1 MLTDEEQRL
10 MQALFHKI
18 QQAKPADRENE
29 RYYRGIQDI
38 GNLGIAIPPDV
49 QPFAFPLNWCR
60 TYASVLAERM
70 EVRMILRSGE
80 TSEDKELREDWESN
94 DLDASLPLLVR
105 DFIVLGRC
113 ALSVAADPDG
123 GRPRIRVESP
133 KNLATIVDPITR
145 ATKAA
150 LRIYRAETGRATH
163 MTLYLPNE
171 TIMISRRA
179 GKWEAVQRIEHG
191 LGRVPVVMAFNQDTS
206 DDVWKGETQFSDL
219 KPLVNMAGR
228 VMLQLQMAMET
239 VSTPQKIALG
249 VARSD
254 FQDEHGN
261 PVDEWETYLGSV
273 WAISTKGAD
282 VKQLPGADLAGFHKT
297 ITMLAEQAATV
308 TGLPVRMMGQNTANP
323 AAEGSI
329 RADESRLVK
338 QVDRMSRAIGSAL
351 AWSLGVAER
360 IRRHAWE
367 SDGKISI
374 LWHDPG
380 TPTEAQRA
388 DALSKKTGGKPVL
401 SVRGALLEL
410 GFTQAR
416 IDKELQWLE
425 QERESY
431 LDIRDTKF
439 ERAGLP

>member
-1 MLTDEEQRL
+1 MLL
-10 MQALFHKI
+10 
-18 QQAKPADRENE
+18 
-29 RYYRGIQDI
+29 
-38 GNLGIAIPPDV
+38 
-49 QPFAFPLNWCR
+49 
-60 TYASVLAERM
+60 
-70 EVRMILRSGE
+70 
-80 TSEDKELREDWESN
+80 
-94 DLDASLPLLVR
+94 R

-163 MTLYLPNE
+163 MTLYLPDE
-171 TIMISRRA
+171 TIMISRQA
-179 GKWEAVQRIEHG
+179 GKWDEVERIEHG

-206 DDVWKGETQFSDL
+206 DDVWRGETQFSDL

-323 AAEGSI
+323 AAEGAI

-338 QVDRMSRAIGSAL
+338 QVERMARAIGAAL

-360 IRRHAWE
+360 IRRHTWE

-416 IDKELQWLE
+416 IDKELEWLE

-431 LDIRDTKF
+431 LHITDDKY
-439 ERAGLP
+439 ERAGL